1 MRIKLL
7 IPLLAVAGCLP
18 ALADTFTLSSSA
30 GIWSSVTP
38 AATATGVGTNQIR
51 WGVPVGTLQSGY
63 DYNGSAPPAQNFTT
77 ETQFLV
83 GTFVHHNQPITG
95 DTITGASLDI
105 TMNMTFGATNVIK
118 TFTYNFE
125 HVETP
130 NGTPCQFPSAP
141 NLVPCD
147 DRVSILNSIPSN
159 TFTIGGTAYT
169 LNLLG
174 FSTDNGNTVSNLFYT
189 EEGVDNTAKLFGK
202 VTSNLTGTVP
212 EPSSIF
218 LLATCAAGLCLKRFR
233 RA

>member
-1 MRIKLL
+1 
-7 IPLLAVAGCLP
+7 
-18 ALADTFTLSSSA
+18 
-30 GIWSSVTP
+30 
-38 AATATGVGTNQIR
+38 
-51 WGVPVGTLQSGY
+51 
-63 DYNGSAPPAQNFTT
+63 
-77 ETQFLV
+77 
-83 GTFVHHNQPITG
+83 
-95 DTITGASLDI
+95 
-105 TMNMTFGATNVIK
+105 
-118 TFTYNFE
+118 
-125 HVETP
+125 
-130 NGTPCQFPSAP
+130 
-141 NLVPCD
+141 
-147 DRVSILNSIPSN
+147 LNSIPSN